1 MNGRRSVQR
10 LRPSRRLRPV
20 GARRGTSMVEVLVYV
35 LCVAM
40 LTNMEPGPQ
49 PAVWL
54 TARYWSGCLPVSAAT
69 LTRPM
74 P

>member
-40 LTNMEPGPQ
+40 LTNIVAMVLI
-49 PAVWL
+49 AVKQG
-54 TARYWSGCLPVSAAT
+54 TRAAT
-69 LTRPM
+69 SSLAHS
-74 P
+74 